1 MSEVQIKIKS
11 PSANYQDV
19 ELCCE
24 LAENVLSVK
33 QKIEENFPTK
43 PAVSGQ
49 KLVYSGKIL
58 KDWDKLEDVLRFD
71 DEVTTYTFHLV
82 CSLPQKVTESNQE
95 PETELRQRHT
105 ANSRTQ
111 ATFSPSPS
119 SSFSQSSSSTG
130 QLGETD
136 EMAEMMR
143 EFSTQYSAAMA
154 SMVNNPSEA
163 EMAAMQQMYNQ
174 YVALYMQYMQSQ
186 SLQQAPLFVPQVQ
199 PDQQVAGAGVE
210 LQPQVAGDGVP
221 AGNEAPNPGG
231 LVMNAGAAAGQIQDG
246 GDRQRDILDWVYV
259 MTRVML
265 LFSVIYFHSSFFRL
279 AFVAGLG
286 FLAYFYQNRI
296 RQPAQNLQQQQ
307 QQQQQQQEGDH
318 QAQQPA
324 PTEEEN
330 ENEVVVEEEEEV
342 PPSKFAVLV
351 TFFTSLISSIIPEQ
365 PQVI

>member
-1 MSEVQIKIKS
+1 MSGVQIKIKS
-11 PSANYQDV
+11 PSANYPDV
-19 ELCCE
+19 ELCCQLE
-24 LAENVLSVK
+24 ETVLAVK

-43 PAVSGQ
+43 PAVTGQ

-58 KDWDKLEDVLRFD
+58 KDWDKLGAVLRFD

-82 CSLPQKVTESNQE
+82 CSLPQKVSQTSQE

-105 ANSRTQ
+105 ANSRTL
-111 ATFSPSPS
+111 ADSTPSI
-119 SSFSQSSSSTG
+119 SFSSSSPG
-130 QLGETD
+130 LVGESQ
-136 EMAEMMR
+136 EMVEMMR

-174 YVALYMQYMQSQ
+174 YVNLYMQYMQSQ
-186 SLQQAPLFVPQVQ
+186 SLPQPPLFVPHQQ
-199 PDQQVAGAGVE
+199 DQQVAGAGVE
-210 LQPQVAGDGVP
+210 LQPQVAGD
-221 AGNEAPNPGG
+221 EAPNPGG

-296 RQPAQNLQQQQ
+296 RQPAQNIQQQQ
-307 QQQQQQQEGDH
+307 QQQQPQQQQDQGE
-318 QAQQPA
+318 AQQPGQ
-324 PTEEEN
+324 TEEEN
-330 ENEVVVEEEEEV
+330 DNEPVVVEDEEEV
-342 PPSKFAVLV
+342 PPSKFAVLL

>member
-1 MSEVQIKIKS
+1 MSGVQIKIKS
-11 PSANYQDV
+11 PSANYPDV
-19 ELCCE
+19 ELCCQLE
-24 LAENVLSVK
+24 ETVLAVK

-43 PAVSGQ
+43 PAVTGQ

-82 CSLPQKVTESNQE
+82 CSLPQKVSQTSQE

-111 ATFSPSPS
+111 ADPSSSPS
-119 SSFSQSSSSTG
+119 SPATVGGS
-130 QLGETD
+130 E
-136 EMAEMMR
+136 EMVEMMR

-174 YVALYMQYMQSQ
+174 YVNLYMQYMQSQ
-186 SLQQAPLFVPQVQ
+186 SLQQAPLFVPHQQ
-199 PDQQVAGAGVE
+199 DQQVAGAGVD
-210 LQPQVAGDGVP
+210 LQPQVAGD
-221 AGNEAPNPGG
+221 EAPNPGG

-286 FLAYFYQNRI
+286 FLAYLYQNRI
-296 RQPAQNLQQQQ
+296 RQPAQNIQQQQ
-307 QQQQQQQEGDH
+307 QQPQPQPQQDQVE
-318 QAQQPA
+318 AQQPGQ
-324 PTEEEN
+324 TEEEN
-330 ENEVVVEEEEEV
+330 DGEGVVEEEVEEV